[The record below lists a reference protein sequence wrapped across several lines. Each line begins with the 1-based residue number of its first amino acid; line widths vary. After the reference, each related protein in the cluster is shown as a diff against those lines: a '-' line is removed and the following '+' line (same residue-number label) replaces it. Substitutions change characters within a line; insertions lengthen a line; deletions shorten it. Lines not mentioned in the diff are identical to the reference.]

1 MNSPI
6 PRLDPEIF
14 RILYGIFIMSS
25 LVTVTYDMSPGFS
38 VTQDIDMEM
47 PDEEQLWEATSAE
60 QWEGLVKSQNRQHP
74 ITVRDAL
81 KHLLFAKELS
91 TSDPN
96 LMNWTAFATTVVLH
110 AVIVHMWHIMQ
121 FTQSFTAFAIN
132 KEDDTDLKARLGFQ
146 VEMALGRCYSLVTVD
161 RAERERTT
169 DDAEGP
175 LISNCLALLRSAYI
189 RVFTGAGSFNRMLLL
204 CDDTDQVARSIQS
217 YIDGPQERNQFLTV
231 AVSQAYGGLRTPIKA
246 GYLLV
251 RKTAALSWS
260 VEHAVAGWDCGE

>member
-1 MNSPI
+1 
-6 PRLDPEIF
+6 
-14 RILYGIFIMSS
+14 MSS
-25 LVTVTYDMSPGFS
+25 LITVTYDMSPGFS

-47 PDEEQLWEATSAE
+47 PDEEQLWEATSSE
-60 QWEGLVKSQNRQHP
+60 QWGELLKSHNRQP
-74 ITVRDAL
+74 LITVREAVT
-81 KHLLFAKELS
+81 HLLFAKELS

-110 AVIVHMWHIMQ
+110 AVNIHMWHMMQ

-132 KEDDTDLKARLGFQ
+132 KEDDNDLRARLAFQ
-146 VEMALGRCYSLVTVD
+146 VEMALGRCYSLITVD
-161 RAERERTT
+161 RAERERMT

-175 LISNCLALLRSAYI
+175 VISNCLALLRSAYV

-204 CDDTDQVARSIQS
+204 CNDTDHVASSIQS
-217 YIDGPQERNQFLTV
+217 YIDGPQERNPFLTV

-260 VEHAVAGWDCGE
+260 VEHAVAAWDCGA